1 MAKTHPQVML
11 LGKGKSK
18 NLKETHDL
26 IKKIHPKNVPAE
38 LLEGM
43 YVTLESDQKFQIDP
57 KLLKDGVNYEEME
70 PFLRHLGFKED
81 IQLIEIVVD
90 LDKTKKKLNK
100 ATSALLDNLFD
111 S

>member
-1 MAKTHPQVML
+1 
-11 LGKGKSK
+11 
-18 NLKETHDL
+18 
-26 IKKIHPKNVPAE
+26 
-38 LLEGM
+38 
-43 YVTLESDQKFQIDP
+43 
-57 KLLKDGVNYEEME
+57 ME

-90 LDKTKKKLNK
+90 LDKTKNKLTK